1 MNQSYFLLV
10 FVLPTVFEEN
20 KKVRQAAECYAE
32 IHAGHFQY
40 SCLDKEW
47 TLTGKCYKKI
57 CMQLITAITMHGQ
70 LLWLVLPLFLSMSKQ
85 IVADFS

>member
-40 SCLDKEW
+40 SCLDKE
-47 TLTGKCYKKI
+47 
-57 CMQLITAITMHGQ
+57 
-70 LLWLVLPLFLSMSKQ
+70 
-85 IVADFS
+85 